1 MCADR
6 LKQEISGRFRVA
18 RESLKMTPPALAA
31 AVGAAA
37 QTIRDYEDGKSI
49 PGGAVF
55 AGLCELGIN
64 ANWVLAGKGNIWLDN
79 SPGSAQQQA
88 AYIVPQIDSVL
99 LQKVIEYYASWLR
112 ENSEQVRIDTEKH
125 GTVLALLYKAALAR
139 GCIDQSEAEQII
151 RLAA

>member
-1 MCADR
+1 MDIDR

-18 RESLKMTPPALAA
+18 RDALKMTPPALAT

-55 AGLCELGIN
+55 AGLCDLGIN
-64 ANWVLAGKGNIWLDN
+64 ANWVLTGKGNMWLDN
-79 SPGSAQQQA
+79 SPGAAQPEVGYA
-88 AYIVPQIDSVL
+88 TLQIDSVL
-99 LQKVIEYYASWLR
+99 LQKVIDYYNVWQR
-112 ENSEQVRIDTEKH
+112 ENSELVRIDANKH
-125 GTVLALLYKAALAR
+125 GAVIALLYKSALAH
-139 GCIDQSEAEQII
+139 GYIDQLEAEQII